1 MLKEKLLNTT
11 LFLDNE
17 ALQSYI
23 TIIIE
28 NKYSQLQKGK
38 TQKHHI
44 FPKCL
49 AKRLNCPVDDTTN
62 NLVNLSYKDHILAHY
77 YLIYATNDDYL
88 KAANIHAF
96 NHLLKKQGHWLDEVS
111 LQALLAKQQL
121 VYEQT
126 SYLRS
131 AHSRRINSGGCYVNN
146 GIKAKHIRLEELQ
159 SYLAQGW
166 VRGQIQNHSSAKGL
180 IVITNGVKERR
191 ITKEELPTFLATGW
205 QVGRITKGRTQP
217 KASYIVVCS
226 PELGIER
233 HISAEEKEV
242 FLAKGY
248 KLGGLKH
255 KKPYKKCPTSQAGK
269 ATKNKIWIHLENQ
282 TKMVLPE
289 NAQQYLDNGWLLG
302 RGKRNK

>member
-1 MLKEKLLNTT
+1 MLKEKLLNTA

-23 TIIIE
+23 NLITE
-28 NKYSQLQKGK
+28 NKFNQLQKGK

-49 AKRLNCPVDDTTN
+49 SKRLGCPIDDSLN
-62 NLVNLSYKDHILAHY
+62 NLVNLTYKDHILAHY

-88 KAANIHAF
+88 KTANTHAF

-146 GIKAKHIRLEELQ
+146 GIKAKHIQLDELQ

-166 VRGQIQNHSSAKGL
+166 VRGQLQNHSAAKGRV
-180 IVITNGVKERR
+180 VITNGVNERR
-191 ITKEELPTFLATGW
+191 VTKEELSVYLENGW
-205 QVGRITKGRTQP
+205 HLGRITKGRKQP
-217 KASYIVVCS
+217 RDSYIVVYS

-233 HISAEEKEV
+233 HISAAEKEA

-269 ATKNKIWIHLENQ
+269 ATKNKIWIHSATQ

-289 NAQQYLDNGWLLG
+289 AIQQYLDEGWLLG
-302 RGKRNK
+302 RGKKK